1 MKNYEM
7 KLHFTIVTVVFND
20 AVGLERTISSVIN
33 QTYKGIE
40 FIIIDGGSSDG
51 IIETIKKYEG
61 DIDLFISEKDR
72 GIYDA
77 MNKGIKYS
85 NGDFIIFMNAGD
97 IFASDDVLYRVFNKI
112 TEKELAYFGRALMLG
127 EKLTWTLPPQEMSD
141 PLRIDAWSRKYLPIH
156 QSIFFPR
163 SFYICHHY
171 DENFKITGDSEYK
184 LRYLKTNK
192 KFIFVDVEI
201 CHFSLG
207 GISTKSDDLATAMC
221 MFKEKINLVN
231 LYYHGLDRII
241 NKFLC
246 ITYFIKF
253 GIRTMLGQ
261 ERYQKVLYLL
271 SRLRAYF

>member
-1 MKNYEM
+1 MKSSEI

-20 AVGLERTISSVIN
+20 PVGLERTIISVIN

-51 IIETIKKYEG
+51 TIETIKKYEG
-61 DIDLFISEKDR
+61 DIDFFISEKDR

-112 TEKELAYFGRALMLG
+112 AEKEVAYFGRALMLG
-127 EKLTWTLPPQEMSD
+127 EKLRWTLPPQEISD
-141 PLRIDAWSRKYLPIH
+141 ALRIDAWSRKYLPIH

-163 SFYICHHY
+163 SFYICHQY

-192 KFIFVDVEI
+192 KFIFVDIEI

-207 GISTKSDDLATAMC
+207 GISNKSDDLATAMS
-221 MFKEKINLVN
+221 MFKEKINIVN
-231 LYYHGLDRII
+231 LYYSGLDRII
-241 NKFLC
+241 KNFFG

-253 GIRTMLGQ
+253 VIRTMLGQ

-271 SRLRAYF
+271 SKLRAYF